1 MPKRRRDGAG
11 RLPVIPV
18 FIQGDAG
25 RIFAI
30 YHPPAAAAPDLGD
43 LIFVPPFAEELNRSR
58 HVVARQARALAAR
71 GCGVLILDLFG
82 TGDSEGDFAD
92 CRWHIWRADVL
103 AGAAWL
109 RDRGRT
115 RIGLWGLRLGSLLAM
130 DVASRSDTPY
140 SHILLWQPVLNGKLF
155 LTQFLRIRV
164 AAGMSKGVGG
174 KLTTKEL
181 RETLRAGR
189 MVEVAGYELAPDLAE
204 AIDDLTMQP
213 LGPAS
218 ASGISWIEVVGDEQA
233 GIAPGSSRLLEK
245 WKSQN
250 VSVEAKAI
258 ADPPFWSLMEPE
270 WAPNLVVASTAR
282 VSGAR
287 S

>member
-1 MPKRRRDGAG
+1 M
-11 RLPVIPV
+11 IPV
-18 FIQGDAG
+18 FIHSDAG
-25 RIFAI
+25 RVFAI

-103 AGAAWL
+103 AGEAWL

-115 RIGLWGLRLGSLLAM
+115 RIGLWGLRLGGLLAM
-130 DVASRSDTPY
+130 DVASRSDAPY

-164 AAGMSKGVGG
+164 AADMSKGVGE

-189 MVEVAGYELAPDLAE
+189 LLDVAGYELAPDLAE
-204 AIDDLTMQP
+204 ALDDLAMEP

-218 ASGISWIEVVGDEQA
+218 ATSISWLEVVADEAA
-233 GIAPGSSRLLEK
+233 GIAPGSARLLEK
-245 WKSQN
+245 WRNQD
-250 VSVEAKAI
+250 VPVEAAAI

-270 WAPNLVVASTAR
+270 WTPNLIAASTAR
-282 VSGAR
+282 ISGAR